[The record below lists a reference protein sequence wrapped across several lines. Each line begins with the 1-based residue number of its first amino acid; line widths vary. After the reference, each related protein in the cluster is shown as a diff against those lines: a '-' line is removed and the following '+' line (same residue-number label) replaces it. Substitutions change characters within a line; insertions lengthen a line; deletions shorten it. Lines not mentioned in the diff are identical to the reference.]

1 MQSGEDILPN
11 SLLVMTQTSMA
22 TLHDIASD
30 HGPVIIQER
39 HIHTAVLHRCA
50 MSSCVMTGPVSDAYV
65 QTTSEDLL
73 LEDFPYL
80 AMCR

>member
-1 MQSGEDILPN
+1 MQSGEDVLPN
-11 SLLVMTQTSMA
+11 SLLVMTKTSMA

-30 HGPVIIQER
+30 PGPVIIQER

-50 MSSCVMTGPVSDAYV
+50 MSSCVMTGPVSEGYLH
-65 QTTSEDLL
+65 TTSEDLL
-73 LEDFPYL
+73 VEEYPYL